1 MFGDSSRLVISCGD
15 SNLPSGNGQSGQS
28 MNSESV
34 CILVVDDHA
43 DTVIVLRRLLA
54 LEGYSVLT
62 ATTAAEATELVRGG
76 ECDLI
81 VSDVGLPDRSGL
93 ALMAELRAHYGL
105 RGIALSGYTEDADLR
120 AARDAGFER
129 FLAKPVEF
137 EKLIAAVRELTA

>member
-1 MFGDSSRLVISCGD
+1 MKPV
-15 SNLPSGNGQSGQS
+15 
-28 MNSESV
+28 ETV

-43 DTVIVLRRLLA
+43 DTVGVLRRLLV

-62 ATTAAEATELVRGG
+62 ATTAAEAARLARDG
-76 ECDLI
+76 ECDLV

-93 ALMAELRAHYGL
+93 QLMTDLRAQYGL
-105 RGIALSGYTEDADLR
+105 RGIALSGYTEAADLK

-129 FLAKPVEF
+129 FLAKPVQF